1 MPLLKCAT
9 PLEANY
15 IMTEIHKGTC
25 GNHAKGQSL
34 VFKALRQGYYW
45 PMMKI
50 NCMEYTC
57 KCDKCQRFTPIS
69 KTHPEELTYMTSPW
83 PFSIWEI
90 DLIGRVHKGIGSV
103 KYAVLAI
110 NYFTK
115 WIEAKALASI
125 TPTKIKEFIYK
136 NII

>member
-1 MPLLKCAT
+1 M
-9 PLEANY
+9 
-15 IMTEIHKGTC
+15 I
-25 GNHAKGQSL
+25 SL
-34 VFKALRQGYYW
+34 
-45 PMMKI
+45 
-50 NCMEYTC
+50 
-57 KCDKCQRFTPIS
+57 
-69 KTHPEELTYMTSPW
+69 W
-83 PFSIWEI
+83 PFVIWEI

-136 NII
+136 NIIYWYGVPHTIVSDNRTQFDYDHFKEFWTTSKSKKSSCRSHSLRPMDRSKR